1 MNQSHSP
8 AWESIETAS
17 RDELNALQ
25 LERLKQTLKLA
36 YDKVPHYRE
45 AFEQAGVTPESLQDL
60 ESLSNFPFTLKQ
72 DLRKNY
78 PFGMFAVPREEVL
91 RSAR

>member
-8 AWESIETAS
+8 AWEAIETTS

-36 YDKVPHYRE
+36 YDKVPHYR
-45 AFEQAGVTPESLQDL
+45 
-60 ESLSNFPFTLKQ
+60 
-72 DLRKNY
+72 
-78 PFGMFAVPREEVL
+78 
-91 RSAR
+91 

>member
-8 AWESIETAS
+8 AWEAIEIAS

-36 YDKVPHYRE
+36 YDKVPH
-45 AFEQAGVTPESLQDL
+45 
-60 ESLSNFPFTLKQ
+60 
-72 DLRKNY
+72 
-78 PFGMFAVPREEVL
+78 
-91 RSAR
+91 